1 VKFKSIESE
10 TDPLDYLLEAVP
22 DVIESALAIVAL
34 AVDDVRNCEEES
46 ATSSAVGLKGSL
58 NWC

>member
-1 VKFKSIESE
+1 VKFKSIKSE

-22 DVIESALAIVAL
+22 DVIKSALAIVAL

-46 ATSSAVGLKGSL
+46 STSSAVGLEASL